1 MDISKKKFNI
11 IFIAVFSILFGLIGS
26 IYNKK
31 TSQLWFLKY
40 SIGIKPEAYI
50 LGDVIDRNIRQLKL
64 GVSKARILDFTR
76 IKTYRTDS
84 FLVKNISK
92 IQISPDNLVIH
103 VEGNLDEI
111 EKKLETIMFKFNE
124 DLKNEINLL
133 LNSYIERAV
142 IELEAIRQNNVKYY
156 EEIVNLKNTNRDIY
170 ILNSIKKNLNS
181 DLPGLEQLKIYLHI
195 LDSDILLQKNK
206 TENVNDRYEL
216 KIIRDAKE
224 KLINQDIYHLID
236 RVNKYSLKPSLIVS
250 ISGFAL
256 FGFFISTLILFLIKL
271 TSKKSQKKLF
281 KFFNIN

>member
-11 IFIAVFSILFGLIGS
+11 IFIAVFSIIFGLIGS

-50 LGDVIDRNIRQLKL
+50 LGDVIDRNIRQLRL

-84 FLVKNISK
+84 FSVKNISK

-111 EKKLETIMFKFNE
+111 EKKLETIMFKYNE

-133 LNSYIERAV
+133 LNAYIERAV

>member
-11 IFIAVFSILFGLIGS
+11 IFIAVFSIIFGLIGS

-50 LGDVIDRNIRQLKL
+50 LGDVIDRNIRQLRL

-84 FLVKNISK
+84 FSVKNISK

-111 EKKLETIMFKFNE
+111 EKKLETIMFKYNE

-133 LNSYIERAV
+133 LNAYIERAV

-170 ILNSIKKNLNS
+170 
-181 DLPGLEQLKIYLHI
+181 
-195 LDSDILLQKNK
+195 
-206 TENVNDRYEL
+206 T
-216 KIIRDAKE
+216 
-224 KLINQDIYHLID
+224 
-236 RVNKYSLKPSLIVS
+236 
-250 ISGFAL
+250 
-256 FGFFISTLILFLIKL
+256 
-271 TSKKSQKKLF
+271 
-281 KFFNIN
+281 